1 VKILNVTRLAAAA
14 ALAALT
20 LAAAPAAA
28 KPVYMTVPRAFG
40 TGEAPTLDVAF
51 QARGPVQLRVLR
63 PEKLDDFLASQV
75 NLRRAWV
82 QPQLR
87 DNPGRYLAR
96 GLNGITFPGPFL
108 DRALN
113 PDLRKD
119 LLPALPDRP
128 DEQPKAVVRLA
139 EGPEKLIDAPAGM
152 QVVRQVWLNLDLG
165 GTGRDYSV
173 PGFEE
178 YGFGSA
184 WEERKVSL
192 EPLPAG
198 LYLVQLVQGR
208 VEGQVVM
215 VVTDLRVQVKQTDGE
230 VLIRVAGKDGGPV
243 KDALVQ
249 LRAFSGM
256 GAGAGPT
263 GKTDGKGEVRI
274 ASTEPRLLVLAQ
286 AGQDRAVVDTD
297 FYSTLA
303 ATPDVFVYT
312 DRPIYR
318 PGDAVRFRGIVRQP
332 DAFLSRLFRP
342 RSPEVGV
349 SLELAAGKSAAAQ
362 ARVDEFGCFSGE
374 LKIPEDVPG
383 GVVRITARLDDA
395 PHGAEARVD
404 QYVKPTFYLEVTGET
419 ETVRPGEVLKAKVR
433 ARRYSGGAPPGTHYE
448 YYLYRSLMDSP
459 SWVDDAGLGA
469 QGSAVTYG
477 TVSTTE
483 GKLSQPDRLFS
494 SVEARKEGYSED
506 PWANA
511 PAFDDKGEAE
521 LSIPVPAL
529 AAGDERFPWRYSLSV
544 RARDDQGTFASGS
557 RGYFLAPSE
566 VMGTIRPGQTVTV
579 AGGEASLAI
588 RSTSLSGAA
597 YPGAKGTVAFVLRKA
612 DGGESKLSETSF
624 TTGNDGVWRGTMPA
638 PKAGTV
644 LARVTLQDKAGHP
657 WSGEASLLVVGQKGE
672 ESVRVP
678 ALQLG
683 SSGGVLAPAEQAE
696 LVALFPAGWGPGK
709 KDAGKVWIT
718 FSGTGLFD
726 TRVLDVEGLSLVY
739 RFTVERRYGSAVY
752 ASIAYP
758 TAAGRWEERT
768 VPFRIVPP
776 ERVLKV
782 AVSPE
787 RPEAAPLGP
796 QSLSVRVTDWQG
808 RGVRAQVSLGVVD
821 KAIYA
826 LQGEMRP
833 RAIDFFYP
841 LVRNNVATFTSAE
854 FQGYGYG
861 ELLARAFQ
869 APGQA
874 FAAVKPPTKVREVDT
889 AYWNP
894 SVTTDEDGRATVG
907 FKLPSNQT
915 IWTVTA
921 VAADASGRFGESTS
935 EFTARAGLQLVAS
948 APLFLREGDQAVGSV
963 RLARNDKKGAA
974 ASYELT
980 VTPQGDLGGAPV
992 KQAISIAPGAEQIVP
1007 VKLEGKVPGA
1017 GRLVLALTG
1026 GDKPLSDVRDVPV
1039 RPAAVEQVVTVAAF
1053 GGGRLQ
1059 LDLPAG
1065 ARVEAVELSLRP
1077 SSVALALAQVEDLLV
1092 YPHGCLEQL
1101 VATTVPNIA
1110 LHRVLETT
1118 GAAKD
1123 LDPAAKALLAEA
1135 RSRAAQGI
1143 DRILALARPGGGFT
1157 WFSGYDE
1164 TSVPL
1169 TLIAL
1174 DGLEHAVDAG
1184 LLARDDPRLI
1194 ESARWLEKQEDLP
1207 LAYDVTRAYVL
1218 ARLDGPR
1225 QAARVRNLLDR
1236 VGEAPGS
1243 DLYPVAM
1250 AALAADK
1257 AGIAA
1262 EPAVKIKLAALG
1274 GRTREALIQ
1283 PASLKVEPEGYY
1295 AYPLRR
1301 AGLTAIIGHAAS
1313 LGDVDVAV
1321 ARRRLFEVLADP
1333 AALSTF
1339 ERSTAILHSLWLIE
1353 RDAKAM
1359 KTAPA
1364 PKVEAEGG
1372 EVPALELRGA
1382 ARWAKLPNGV
1392 KAVKVAE
1399 FDGQAVLTARV
1410 RVPLAAVKAA
1420 AEGMSIERR
1429 YYRLLPGGEKKPLAS
1444 GDKVTQG
1451 EEVFVELTLDAHD
1464 GAEWRSLRS
1473 AYYVVED
1480 AIPAGFTPLSEDKA
1494 YRGKPYELAITHEA
1508 MKRRALSPERAL
1520 FYFEEPA
1527 WWSQTPR
1534 TVGYV
1539 MRAQFPGRFS
1549 APPAT
1554 IEDMYAP
1561 KVHGRTEPA
1570 VLEIV
1575 ASGAGK

>member
-1 VKILNVTRLAAAA
+1 VKKSHLTRLLAAASLA
-14 ALAALT
+14 ALA

-40 TGEAPTLDVAF
+40 TGEAPTIDLAF
-51 QARGPVQLRVLR
+51 QARGPVQLRVLK
-63 PEKLDDFLASQV
+63 PEKLDAFLASQV
-75 NLRRAWV
+75 NLRRAYV
-82 QPQLR
+82 EPLIK

-96 GLNGITFPGPFL
+96 GLNGITFPGNFL
-108 DRALN
+108 DHTLSGE
-113 PDLRKD
+113 LRKE
-119 LLPALPDRP
+119 LVPALPERP
-128 DEQPKAVVRLA
+128 EQQPKAVVRLA

-165 GTGRDYSV
+165 GQGRDYSV

-198 LYLVQLVQGR
+198 LYLVQLVQGK

-230 VLIRVAGKDGGPV
+230 VLVRVAGKDGAPV
-243 KDALVQ
+243 KDAQVQ
-249 LRAFSGM
+249 LRTPT
-256 GAGAGPT
+256 GAGPS
-263 GKTDGKGEVRI
+263 GRTDAKGEVRI
-274 ASTEPRLLVLAQ
+274 SSGEPRLLALVQ
-286 AGQDRAVVDTD
+286 AGEDRALVDTD

-318 PGDAVRFRGIVRQP
+318 PGDAIKFRGIVRQP

-342 RSPEVGV
+342 RAHEVGV
-349 SLELAAGKSAAAQ
+349 SLELASGKSAKAQ
-362 ARVDEFGCFSGE
+362 AKVDEFGCFSGE
-374 LKIPEDVPG
+374 LKVPPDVPS
-383 GVVRITARLDDA
+383 GVVRITADLDET

-404 QYVKPTFYLEVTGET
+404 EYVKPTFYLEVTGDT
-419 ETVRPGEVLKAKVR
+419 ESVRPGEVLKAKVR
-433 ARRYSGGAPPGTHYE
+433 ARRYSGGAPPDTRYE
-448 YYLYRSLMDSP
+448 VFLYRSQLDSP
-459 SWVDDAGLGA
+459 TWVDDAGLGA
-469 QGSAVTYG
+469 QGSSVTYG
-477 TVSTTE
+477 TAASNE
-483 GKLSQPDRLFS
+483 GKLSQPDLLYS
-494 SVEARKEGYSED
+494 SLQARNEGYSED

-511 PAFDDKGEAE
+511 PAFDEKGEAQIA
-521 LSIPVPAL
+521 IPVPAL
-529 AAGDERFPWRYSLSV
+529 AAGDERLPWRYSLSV
-544 RARDDQGTFASGS
+544 RARDDQGTFAGS
-557 RGYFLAPSE
+557 SRPYFLAPSD
-566 VMGTIRPGQTVTV
+566 VMGLIRPGRVVTV
-579 AGGEASLAI
+579 VGKEASLAV
-588 RSTSLSGAA
+588 RATTLSGAV
-597 YPGAKGTVAFVLRKA
+597 YPNASGAVSFVLRKA
-612 DGGESKLSETSF
+612 DGGESKLSEASF
-624 TTGNDGVWRGTMPA
+624 TTGPDGVWRGTMPA

-644 LARVTLQDKAGHP
+644 LARVTLKDKAGHP
-657 WSGEASLLVVGQKGE
+657 WSGEGSLLVVGQKGE
-672 ESVRVP
+672 EAVRVP
-678 ALQLG
+678 AMQLG
-683 SSGGVLAPAEQAE
+683 ATGGVLAPADEAE
-696 LVALFPAGWGPGK
+696 LVALFPAAWGPGK
-709 KDAGKVWIT
+709 KDGGKVWIT

-726 TRVLDVEGLSLVY
+726 TRVVDVDGLSLVY

-752 ASIAYP
+752 ASVAYP
-758 TAAGRWEERT
+758 TGAGRWEERT

-776 ERVLKV
+776 ERVLNVK
-782 AVSPE
+782 VSPE

-808 RGVRAQVSLGVVD
+808 RGVRAQLSLGVVD

-833 RAIDFFYP
+833 RALDFFYP

-861 ELLARAFQ
+861 EILARAFQ
-869 APGQA
+869 APGHA
-874 FAAVKPPTKVREVDT
+874 FAAVKPPTKTREVDT

-894 SVTTDEDGRATVG
+894 AVTTDEDGRATVS
-907 FKLPSNQT
+907 FKLPTNQT
-915 IWTVTA
+915 IWTITA
-921 VAADASGRFGESTS
+921 VAADASGRFGEATA
-935 EFTARAGLQLVAS
+935 EFTARSGLQLVAS
-948 APLFLREGDQAVGSV
+948 APLFLREGDQATGSV
-963 RLARNDKKGAA
+963 RLSRNDKKGGAA
-974 ASYELT
+974 AFELT
-980 VTPQGDLGGAPV
+980 VAAQDALGGASV
-992 KQAISIAPGAEQIVP
+992 KQPVSIAPGAEQVVP
-1007 VKLEGKVPGA
+1007 VKLEARQPGG

-1026 GDKPLSDVRDVPV
+1026 GDKPLTDTRDVPV
-1039 RPAAVEQVVTVAAF
+1039 RPAAVEQVVTAAAF

-1059 LDLPAG
+1059 LDLPPG
-1065 ARVEAVELSLRP
+1065 AKVESVELSLRP
-1077 SSVALALAQVEDLLV
+1077 SSVALALAQVEDLLT

-1123 LDPAAKALLAEA
+1123 LDPASRALLAEA

-1184 LLARDDPRLI
+1184 LLARDDPRLT
-1194 ESARWLEKQEDLP
+1194 ESARWLEKLEDLP

-1218 ARLDGPR
+1218 ARLDGAR
-1225 QAARVRNLLDR
+1225 QAPRVRNLLEK
-1236 VGEAPGS
+1236 VGDAPGG
-1243 DLYPVAM
+1243 DLYAVAM
-1250 AALAADK
+1250 AALAADR

-1262 EPAVKIKLAALG
+1262 EPAVKVKLAVLT
-1274 GRTREALIQ
+1274 GRAREALVQ
-1283 PASLKVEPEGYY
+1283 PAVLKLDPETYY

-1313 LGDVDVAV
+1313 LGEVDVGV
-1321 ARRRLFEVLADP
+1321 ARRRLFEVLSDP
-1333 AALSTF
+1333 SALSTF
-1339 ERSTAILHSLWLIE
+1339 ERSTALLHSLWLVE

-1359 KTAPA
+1359 KTLPS
-1364 PKVEAEGG
+1364 PKVDGEGG
-1372 EVPALELRGA
+1372 SVPALEVRGA
-1382 ARWAKLPNGV
+1382 ARWAKLPATV
-1392 KAVKVAE
+1392 KAIKVAE

-1410 RVPLAAVKAA
+1410 HVPLASVKPV
-1420 AEGMSIERR
+1420 AEGMSVERR
-1429 YYRLLPGGEKKPLAS
+1429 YYKLLPGGEKKPVAA
-1444 GDKVTQG
+1444 GDKITQG
-1451 EEVFVELTLDAHD
+1451 EEVFVELTLDAHE
-1464 GAEWRSLRS
+1464 GEQWRSLRS

-1480 AIPAGFTPLSEDKA
+1480 AVPAGFTPLLEDKA
-1494 YRGKPYELAITHEA
+1494 YRGAPYELSIAHEA
-1508 MKRRALSPERAL
+1508 MKRRSLSPERAL

-1534 TVGYV
+1534 VVGYV

-1561 KVHGRTEPA
+1561 KVHGRSEAA

-1575 ASGAGK
+1575 PSAAGK